1 MNSYSTHGELS
12 DSICD
17 ISQSVQSTP
26 HTPTSGVCEPHP
38 PPLMHSMQKP
48 CHEMDQLVSYS
59 PYNSYPH
66 DDILAQS
73 VQQTLGKLFKYC
85 IKNIVPAL
93 LKVAL
98 EL

>member
-73 VQQTLGKLFKYC
+73 VQQTLGKLFEYC
-85 IKNIVPAL
+85 INYISKNWNSA
-93 LKVAL
+93 
-98 EL
+98 